1 MLDFTK
7 HFATRLK
14 RQATPQSEPISGSEQ
29 IPNSAGGWTW
39 AVDPWKRFDRFL
51 IFGTERGTYYI
62 RERQLTRENAT
73 NAIACIASDGPRAVR
88 RIVEISAAGRA
99 PSNDPALFA
108 LALAASAEDA
118 PTRAAAFAALPEVA
132 RTGTHLFHWVHYL
145 QGLRGWGRGPRTAVA
160 RWYTARPAAVLA
172 YQLLKY
178 RSRDGWSHRDTLRLA
193 HPAPPTATHD
203 YLFRYATRETL
214 EVGAPSRVAPD
225 ADVVTFVEAVA
236 SLGRLKPDAAA
247 RVIATHRLTR
257 EMVPTEL
264 LAHAVV
270 WDALLPVM
278 PLTAMIRNLGVMSAN
293 GLLTPHSDA
302 ARAIVAR
309 LNDREALRTARIHP
323 IAVLAAL
330 KTYAQ
335 GRGMRGKHT
344 WAPVAQVVN
353 ALDAAFYLTFVNAPT
368 TGRRMMLALDVSG
381 SMASAV
387 FGMDFLS
394 CREASAAMALVTA
407 ATEPNHRFVAFT
419 AGKYPSMHP
428 HYPTGLTPLAIS
440 PRQRLDD
447 VVKAISNLPMGGTDC
462 ALPMIEAANNR
473 WPVDLFVVLTDNET
487 WAGAIHP
494 AEALCQYRQR
504 MGIAAKLVVVAM
516 TANEFTIADPDD
528 AGMLDVVGFDPN
540 TPQIIAEF

>member
-14 RQATPQSEPISGSEQ
+14 RQATPQSEPIPGSAQ

-39 AVDPWKRFDRFL
+39 AVDPWQRFDRFL

-62 RERQLTRENAT
+62 RERKLTRENAI
-73 NAIACIASDGPRAVR
+73 NAMACIAADGPRAIR
-88 RIVEISAAGRA
+88 RIVEISASGRA

-132 RTGTHLFHWVHYL
+132 RTGTHLFHWVRYL
-145 QGLRGWGRGPRTAVA
+145 QGFRGWGRGPRTAVA
-160 RWYTARPAAVLA
+160 RWYTARPAGVLA

-214 EVGAPSRVAPD
+214 EVGTVSRVAPD
-225 ADVVTFVEAVA
+225 AGVVTLVEAVA
-236 SLGRLKPDAAA
+236 SLARLRPDAAA
-247 RVIATHRLTR
+247 SVIATHRLTR

-264 LAHAVV
+264 LTHAAV
-270 WDALLPVM
+270 WDALLPAM

-293 GLLTPHSDA
+293 GFLTPHSDA
-302 ARAIVAR
+302 ARTIVAR
-309 LNDREALRTARIHP
+309 LGDREALQSARIHP
-323 IAVLAAL
+323 IGVLAAL
-330 KTYAQ
+330 KTYA
-335 GRGMRGKHT
+335 RGHGVRGQLR
-344 WAPVAQVVN
+344 WNAVSAIVD
-353 ALDAAFYLTFVNAPT
+353 ALDAAFYLTFANAPS
-368 TGRRMMLALDVSG
+368 TGRRVMLALDVSG
-381 SMASAV
+381 SMTTPV
-387 FGMDFLS
+387 FGMDSLS

-419 AGKYPSMHP
+419 HN
-428 HYPTGLTPLAIS
+428 LTSLPIS

-447 VVKAISNLPMGGTDC
+447 VVGSISDLPFGPTDC
-462 ALPMIEAANNR
+462 ALPMVEATNNR
-473 WPVDLFVVLTDNET
+473 WPVDVFVVVTDNQT
-487 WAGAIHP
+487 WFGNIHP
-494 AEALCQYRQR
+494 AEALRQYRQR

-516 TANEFTIADPDD
+516 NASEFTIADPDD
-528 AGMLDVVGFDPN
+528 AGMLDVVGFDPA
-540 TPQIIAEF
+540 TPHVISEFIK